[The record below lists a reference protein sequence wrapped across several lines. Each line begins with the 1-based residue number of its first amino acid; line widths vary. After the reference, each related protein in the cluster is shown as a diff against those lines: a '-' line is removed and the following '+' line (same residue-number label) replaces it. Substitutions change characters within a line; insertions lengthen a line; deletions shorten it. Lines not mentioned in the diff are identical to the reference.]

1 MTFDEA
7 KRTVQIGQYWET
19 LDGGDIAKVV
29 AIKLPE
35 SGNTFQLYAE
45 VVYKSKDY
53 KPSILPSGQ
62 SLANWNIRFSKQVKG

>member
-7 KRTVQIGQYWET
+7 KRTVHIGQYWET

-35 SGNTFQLYAE
+35 SGNLFQLYAE

-62 SLANWNIRFSKQVKG
+62 SLQNWSIRFSKQVNG